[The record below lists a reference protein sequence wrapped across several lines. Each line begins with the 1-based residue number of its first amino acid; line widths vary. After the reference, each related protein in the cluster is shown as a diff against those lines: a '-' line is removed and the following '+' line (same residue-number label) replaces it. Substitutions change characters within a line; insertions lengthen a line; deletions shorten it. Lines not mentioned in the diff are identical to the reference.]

1 MLRRHLLVA
10 ALLYS
15 VGAEDTLD
23 NADQTCTSI
32 NGVVKCGGE
41 EGTEWIVQFG
51 SHRNDELRALAID
64 ASTERVYCAGS
75 TMGAVGGE
83 HRGYGDVWMA
93 GISHAGEHEWSTQI
107 GTNREDNV
115 EGLAA
120 GDGHVVGGGWTYGHW
135 GEEGLAGTMDG
146 WRGRWDDKGRGQW
159 GRHHD
164 DGGEGVLQA
173 GSEKKDSILGV
184 ASDAWLSIFFAAGQT
199 YGHVDDHH
207 DENDYDDHYH
217 RHFGM
222 GDAWL
227 GAFSGDDGRHLW
239 TRQIGSEKSDTVA
252 AVAST
257 ASGSAVFACGQTFGE
272 VADGSFIGKG
282 DVWVTK
288 HDGKTGE
295 ELWVKQIGSERAEEP
310 TSMAS
315 TGPGDAVYVAGSTF
329 GAAIVD
335 GSGSEDPASA
345 PGKPGGRDGFVAKLD
360 GRTGRIMWSVV
371 LGTNRVDFLN
381 AVAVSPDG
389 ESVYVGGQTYGDF
402 NKTIAGKSDAWIA
415 ELDAF
420 DGSRRWVAQFGE
432 LGRDDLNAL
441 VVAPDGDVVA
451 GGATDSDF
459 GACSSGLMDVWV
471 ARVAPEKAHAF
482 FSQLDHE
489 HAATHDCPGANK
501 EGGVTRKNG

>member
-1 MLRRHLLVA
+1 MRW
-10 ALLYS
+10 
-15 VGAEDTLD
+15 
-23 NADQTCTSI
+23 
-32 NGVVKCGGE
+32 E

-107 GTNREDNV
+107 GTNREDKV

-120 GDGHVVGGGWTYGHW
+120 GDGHVVAA
-135 GEEGLAGTMDG
+135 AGPTATG
-146 WRGRWDDKGRGQW
+146 ARRASRGRWTAGEEDGMIRGGQW

-207 DENDYDDHYH
+207 DENRVMTTIIGILGWATRGWEPSLGMMEDTCGRGRSVREVRYGRGGRLHK
-217 RHFGM
+217 RPVPPVFGVRP
-222 GDAWL
+222 G
-227 GAFSGDDGRHLW
+227 
-239 TRQIGSEKSDTVA
+239 
-252 AVAST
+252 
-257 ASGSAVFACGQTFGE
+257 GE

-295 ELWVKQIGSERAEEP
+295 ELGEADRLRAGRRP
-310 TSMAS
+310 AAMAEY
-315 TGPGDAVYVAGSTF
+315 GPGDAVYVAGSTF

-345 PGKPGGRDGFVAKLD
+345 RASPADGMGSSRSSMD
-360 GRTGRIMWSVV
+360 E
-371 LGTNRVDFLN
+371 RV
-381 AVAVSPDG
+381 
-389 ESVYVGGQTYGDF
+389 
-402 NKTIAGKSDAWIA
+402 
-415 ELDAF
+415 
-420 DGSRRWVAQFGE
+420 GSCGPW
-432 LGRDDLNAL
+432 
-441 VVAPDGDVVA
+441 
-451 GGATDSDF
+451 
-459 GACSSGLMDVWV
+459 C
-471 ARVAPEKAHAF
+471 
-482 FSQLDHE
+482 
-489 HAATHDCPGANK
+489 
-501 EGGVTRKNG
+501 